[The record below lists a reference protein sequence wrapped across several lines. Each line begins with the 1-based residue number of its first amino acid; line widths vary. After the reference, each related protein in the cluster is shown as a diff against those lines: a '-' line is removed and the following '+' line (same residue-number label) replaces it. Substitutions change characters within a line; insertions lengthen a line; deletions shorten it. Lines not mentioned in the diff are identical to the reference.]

1 MLTRIFI
8 RDKLVLSKIRKGK
21 EMLKNI
27 ICIILAWLQT
37 AGFSVL
43 NYLKPNETQTIGVN
57 KFVEHQIFEGFG
69 TSSAWWS
76 QTIDNEE
83 TAREIAR
90 LLYDDETGL
99 GLDIYRYN
107 IGGGEKENPATR
119 IGDVNRRTE
128 SFYVL
133 NEKTGKYEYDFTRDA
148 NARRMLDMAVEYGAK
163 EVILFCN
170 SPHFSMTES
179 GQASGGLT
187 EYASNLPKE
196 NYAAFV
202 DYVLT
207 IADWFVEQ
215 GYPVTAISPIN
226 EPQWKWGGDWVG
238 QEGCHYS
245 ADETVAVLELFALE
259 MQKRNSPYKLS
270 GPESGQ
276 LSPEYYEYIDKFFA
290 SDILN
295 EFCDTYSGHSYWID
309 NNLWVKTDVGNKFA
323 EQYPEKKLE
332 MSEWCEL
339 PLKID
344 STTIDS
350 GLYMANIIA
359 QDLNLMNAVS
369 WQSWTA
375 VNGDGLMELINGELV
390 IYNRYYAYKH
400 FASFIKPGM
409 ARIDIMDSL
418 KGESKVVSTAFTD
431 GKETVL
437 VLINNEETSQLI
449 DLYGS
454 YSSTEMYL
462 TDEMNNCNKIYSG
475 NFFRET
481 TLPARSITTIVL
493 TK

>member
-1 MLTRIFI
+1 
-8 RDKLVLSKIRKGK
+8 
-21 EMLKNI
+21 MLKAYL
-27 ICIILAWLQT
+27 CIVIAWLQ
-37 AGFSVL
+37 AFSFSIFTIG
-43 NYLKPNETQTIGVN
+43 KTQSIGVN
-57 KFVEHQIFEGFG
+57 KFMEHQTFEGFG

-76 QTIDNEE
+76 QTIADEE
-83 TAREIAR
+83 TAKEIAR
-90 LLYDDETGL
+90 LLYDDKTGL

-107 IGGGEKENPATR
+107 IGGGEKENPHTR
-119 IGDVNRRTE
+119 IGDPNRRTE

-133 NEKTGKYEYDFTRDA
+133 NEETGEYEYDFTRDE

-170 SPHFSMTES
+170 SPHFSMTAS
-179 GQASGGLT
+179 GHASGGLT
-187 EYASNLPKE
+187 EYASNLPEE

-207 IADWFVEQ
+207 IADWFVSQ
-215 GYPVTAISPIN
+215 AYPVTAISPIN
-226 EPQWKWGGDWVG
+226 EPMWKWGGDWVG
-238 QEGCHYS
+238 QEGCHYT

-290 SDILN
+290 SEILN
-295 EFCDTYSGHSYWID
+295 GFCDTYSGHSYWID
-309 NNLWVKTDVGNKFA
+309 NNYQVKTDVGNKFA
-323 EQYPEKKLE
+323 TQYPDKKLE

-375 VNGDGLMELINGELV
+375 VNGDGLMEIINGELV
-390 IYNRYYAYKH
+390 IYSRYYAYKQ
-400 FASFIKPGM
+400 FANFIEPGM
-409 ARIDIMDSL
+409 TRIDVLDSF
-418 KGESKVVSTAFTD
+418 KGDSKIVSTAF
-431 GKETVL
+431 KNENETVM
-437 VLINNEETSQLI
+437 VLINNEETPQNI
-449 DLYGS
+449 KLYGD
-454 YSSTEMYL
+454 YGTAEIHL
-462 TDEMNNCNKIYSG
+462 TDATHNCENTFSG
-475 NFFRET
+475 EFERRVE
-481 TLPARSITTIVL
+481 LPPKSITTVVL

>member
-1 MLTRIFI
+1 MFKAYL
-8 RDKLVLSKIRKGK
+8 
-21 EMLKNI
+21 
-27 ICIILAWLQT
+27 CIVLAWLQAFT
-37 AGFSVL
+37 FSVFTIG
-43 NYLKPNETQTIGVN
+43 KTQSIGVN
-57 KFVEHQIFEGFG
+57 KFVEHQTFEGFG

-76 QTIDNEE
+76 QTIADEE

-107 IGGGEKENPATR
+107 IGGGEKENPACR

-133 NEKTGKYEYDFTRDA
+133 NEETGEYEYDFTRDA

-170 SPHFSMTES
+170 SPHFSMTAS
-179 GQASGGLT
+179 GHASGGLT

-207 IADWFVEQ
+207 IADWFVAQ

-226 EPQWKWGGDWVG
+226 EPMWKWGGDWVG
-238 QEGCHYS
+238 QEGCHYT
-245 ADETVAVLELFALE
+245 ADETVEVLELFALE

-276 LSPEYYEYIDKFFA
+276 LSPKYYEYIDKFFE
-290 SDILN
+290 SEILN
-295 EFCDTYSGHSYWID
+295 SFCDTYSGHSYWID
-309 NNLWVKTDVGNKFA
+309 NNHWVKTDVGNKFA
-323 EQYPEKKLE
+323 TQYPDKKLE

-344 STTIDS
+344 STTIES
-350 GLYMANIIA
+350 GLYMANIMA

-375 VNGDGLMELINGELV
+375 VNGDGLMEIIGGELV
-390 IYNRYYAYKH
+390 IYSRYYAYKQ
-400 FASFIKPGM
+400 FSNFIKPGM
-409 ARIDIMDSL
+409 KRVDILDSFE
-418 KGESKVVSTAFTD
+418 GDSKIVSTAFRD
-431 GKETVL
+431 ENETVI
-437 VLINNEETSQLI
+437 VLINNEETAQNI
-449 DLYGS
+449 KLYGI
-454 YSSTEMYL
+454 YNTMETYL
-462 TDEMNNCNKIYSG
+462 TDATSNCENTYSG
-475 NFFRET
+475 DYTRQM
-481 TLPARSITTIVL
+481 TLPAKSITTVVL
-493 TK
+493 SK

>member
-1 MLTRIFI
+1 
-8 RDKLVLSKIRKGK
+8 
-21 EMLKNI
+21 MLKRYL
-27 ICIILAWLQT
+27 CIALAWLQAFT
-37 AGFSVL
+37 FSVFT
-43 NYLKPNETQTIGVN
+43 NDKTQSIGVN
-57 KFVEHQIFEGFG
+57 QFVEHQTFERFG

-107 IGGGEKENPATR
+107 IGGGEKDNPNTR
-119 IGDVNRRTE
+119 IGDPNRRTE

-133 NEKTGKYEYDFTRDA
+133 NKETGEYEYDFTRDA

-170 SPHFSMTES
+170 SPHFSMTAS
-179 GQASGGLT
+179 GHASGGLT
-187 EYASNLPKE
+187 DYASNLPKE
-196 NYAAFV
+196 NYQAFV

-207 IADWFVEQ
+207 IADWFVAE

-226 EPQWKWGGDWVG
+226 EPMWSWGGGWVG
-238 QEGCHYS
+238 QEGCHYT
-245 ADETVAVLELFALE
+245 ADETVEVLELFALE

-290 SDILN
+290 SEILN

-309 NNLWVKTDVGNKFA
+309 NNYWVKSDVGNKFA
-323 EQYPEKKLE
+323 TQYPDKKLE

-350 GLYMANIIA
+350 GLYMANIIV

-375 VNGDGLMELINGELV
+375 VNGDGLMELKNGELV

-400 FASFIKPGM
+400 FSNFIKPGM
-409 ARIDIMDSL
+409 KRIDILDSFE
-418 KGESKVVSTAFTD
+418 GNSKMVSTAFK
-431 GKETVL
+431 GNGETVI
-437 VLINNEETSQLI
+437 VLINNEETSLDI
-449 DLYGS
+449 KLFGLHGS
-454 YSSTEMYL
+454 MKTYL
-462 TDEMNNCNKIYSG
+462 TDADHNCEQVYSG
-475 NFFRET
+475 IYKRQM
-481 TLPARSITTIVL
+481 TLPARSITTVVL
-493 TK
+493 R

>member
-1 MLTRIFI
+1 MFKAYL
-8 RDKLVLSKIRKGK
+8 
-21 EMLKNI
+21 
-27 ICIILAWLQT
+27 CIVLAWLQAFT
-37 AGFSVL
+37 FSVFTIG
-43 NYLKPNETQTIGVN
+43 KTQSIGVN
-57 KFVEHQIFEGFG
+57 KFVEHQTFEGFG

-76 QTIDNEE
+76 QTIADEE

-107 IGGGEKENPATR
+107 IGGGEKENPACR

-133 NEKTGKYEYDFTRDA
+133 NEETGEYEYDFTRDA

-170 SPHFSMTES
+170 SPHFSMTAS
-179 GQASGGLT
+179 GHASGGLT

-207 IADWFVEQ
+207 IADWFVAQ

-226 EPQWKWGGDWVG
+226 EPMWKWGGDWVG
-238 QEGCHYS
+238 QEGCHYT
-245 ADETVAVLELFALE
+245 ADETVEVLELFALE

-276 LSPEYYEYIDKFFA
+276 LSPEYYEYIDKFFE
-290 SDILN
+290 SEILN
-295 EFCDTYSGHSYWID
+295 SFCDTYSGHSYWID
-309 NNLWVKTDVGNKFA
+309 NNHWVKTDVGNKFA
-323 EQYPEKKLE
+323 TQYPDKKLE

-344 STTIDS
+344 STTIES
-350 GLYMANIIA
+350 GLYMANIMA

-375 VNGDGLMELINGELV
+375 VNGDGLMEIIGGELV
-390 IYNRYYAYKH
+390 IYSRYYAYKQ
-400 FASFIKPGM
+400 FSNFIKPGM
-409 ARIDIMDSL
+409 KRVDILDSFE
-418 KGESKVVSTAFTD
+418 GDSKIVSTAFRD
-431 GKETVL
+431 ENETVI
-437 VLINNEETSQLI
+437 VLINNEETAQNI
-449 DLYGS
+449 KLYGI
-454 YSSTEMYL
+454 YNTMETYL
-462 TDEMNNCNKIYSG
+462 TDATSNCENTYSG
-475 NFFRET
+475 DYTRQM
-481 TLPARSITTIVL
+481 TLPAKSITTVVL
-493 TK
+493 SK

>member
-1 MLTRIFI
+1 
-8 RDKLVLSKIRKGK
+8 
-21 EMLKNI
+21 MLKAYL
-27 ICIILAWLQT
+27 CIVIAWLQ
-37 AGFSVL
+37 AFSFSIFTIG
-43 NYLKPNETQTIGVN
+43 KTQSIGVN
-57 KFVEHQIFEGFG
+57 KFMEHQTFEGFG

-76 QTIDNEE
+76 QTIADEE

-90 LLYDDETGL
+90 LLYDDKTGL

-107 IGGGEKENPATR
+107 IGGGEKENPHTR
-119 IGDVNRRTE
+119 IGDPNRRTE

-133 NEKTGKYEYDFTRDA
+133 NEETGEYEYDFTRDE

-170 SPHFSMTES
+170 SPHFSMTAS
-179 GQASGGLT
+179 GHASGGLT

-207 IADWFVEQ
+207 IADWFVSQ

-226 EPQWKWGGDWVG
+226 EPMWKWGGDWVG
-238 QEGCHYS
+238 QEGCHYT

-270 GPESGQ
+270 GPENGQ

-290 SDILN
+290 SEILN
-295 EFCDTYSGHSYWID
+295 GFCDTYSGHSYWID
-309 NNLWVKTDVGNKFA
+309 NNYQVKTDVGNKFA
-323 EQYPEKKLE
+323 TQYPDKKLE

-375 VNGDGLMELINGELV
+375 VNGDGLMEIINGELV
-390 IYNRYYAYKH
+390 IYSRYYAYKQ
-400 FASFIKPGM
+400 FANFIKPGM
-409 ARIDIMDSL
+409 TRIDVLDSF
-418 KGESKVVSTAFTD
+418 KGDSKIVSTAF
-431 GKETVL
+431 KNENETVM
-437 VLINNEETSQLI
+437 VLINNEETPQNI
-449 DLYGS
+449 KLYGD
-454 YSSTEMYL
+454 YGTAEIYL
-462 TDEMNNCNKIYSG
+462 TDATHNCENTFSG
-475 NFFRET
+475 EFERRVE
-481 TLPARSITTIVL
+481 LPPKSITTVIL

>member
-1 MLTRIFI
+1 MF
-8 RDKLVLSKIRKGK
+8 KIY
-21 EMLKNI
+21 L
-27 ICIILAWLQT
+27 CIVLAWLQAFT
-37 AGFSVL
+37 FSAFT
-43 NYLKPNETQTIGVN
+43 NDKTQSIGVN
-57 KFVEHQIFEGFG
+57 RFEEHQTFEGFG

-76 QTIDNEE
+76 QTISDEE

-107 IGGGEKENPATR
+107 IGGGEKDNPNTR
-119 IGDVNRRTE
+119 IGDPNRRTE

-133 NEKTGKYEYDFTRDA
+133 NEETGEYEYDFTRDA

-170 SPHFSMTES
+170 SPHFSMTAS
-179 GQASGGLT
+179 GHASGGLT
-187 EYASNLPKE
+187 EYSSNLPEE

-207 IADWFVEQ
+207 IADWFVAQ

-226 EPQWKWGGDWVG
+226 EPMWSWGGDWVG
-238 QEGCHYS
+238 QEGCHYT
-245 ADETVAVLELFALE
+245 ADETVAVLEVFALE

-290 SDILN
+290 SEILN
-295 EFCDTYSGHSYWID
+295 GFCDTYSGHSYWID
-309 NNLWVKTDVGNKFA
+309 NNYWVKSDVGNKFA
-323 EQYPEKKLE
+323 TQYPDKKLE

-375 VNGDGLMELINGELV
+375 VNGDGLMEIINGELV
-390 IYNRYYAYKH
+390 IYNRYYAYKQ
-400 FASFIKPGM
+400 FANFIKPGM
-409 ARIDIMDSL
+409 ARIDILDSFEN
-418 KGESKVVSTAFTD
+418 ESKIVSTAFTD
-431 GKETVL
+431 GDETVI
-437 VLINNEETSQLI
+437 VLINNEETPLDI
-449 DLYGS
+449 KLYGI
-454 YSSTEMYL
+454 YDTLETYL
-462 TDEMNNCNKIYSG
+462 TDASHNCENTYSG
-475 NFFRET
+475 KFTRQQ
-481 TLPARSITTIVL
+481 TLPAKSITTVVL

>member
-1 MLTRIFI
+1 MFKAYL
-8 RDKLVLSKIRKGK
+8 
-21 EMLKNI
+21 
-27 ICIILAWLQT
+27 CIVLAWLQT
-37 AGFSVL
+37 FTFSVFTIG
-43 NYLKPNETQTIGVN
+43 KTQSIGVN
-57 KFVEHQIFEGFG
+57 KLAEHQIFEGFG

-76 QTIDNEE
+76 QTIENEE

-107 IGGGEKENPATR
+107 IGGGEKENPDCR

-133 NEKTGKYEYDFTRDA
+133 NKETGEYEYDFTRDA

-170 SPHFSMTES
+170 SPHFSMTAS
-179 GQASGGLT
+179 GHASGGLT

-196 NYAAFV
+196 NYMEFV

-207 IADWFVEQ
+207 IADWFVSQ

-226 EPQWKWGGDWVG
+226 EPMWKWGGDWVG
-238 QEGCHYS
+238 QEGCHYT

-276 LSPEYYEYIDKFFA
+276 LSPEYYEYIDKFFE
-290 SDILN
+290 SEILN
-295 EFCDTYSGHSYWID
+295 DFCDTYSGHSYWID
-309 NNLWVKTDVGNKFA
+309 NNYWVKTDVGNKFA
-323 EQYPEKKLE
+323 NQYPDKKLE

-350 GLYMANIIA
+350 GLYKANIIA

-375 VNGDGLMELINGELV
+375 VNGDGLMEIINGELV
-390 IYNRYYAYKH
+390 IYSRYYAYKQ
-400 FASFIKPGM
+400 FANFIKPGM
-409 ARIDIMDSL
+409 TRIDVLDSF
-418 KGESKVVSTAFTD
+418 KDDSKVVSTAFKGD
-431 GKETVL
+431 DETVI
-437 VLINNEETSQLI
+437 VLINNEETPQDI
-449 DLYGS
+449 KLYGFYDS
-454 YSSTEMYL
+454 MEAHL
-462 TDEMNNCNKIYSG
+462 TDATHNCENTYSG
-475 NFFRET
+475 EFERKI
-481 TLPARSITTIVL
+481 TLPEKSITTVIL

>member
-1 MLTRIFI
+1 
-8 RDKLVLSKIRKGK
+8 
-21 EMLKNI
+21 MLKAYL
-27 ICIILAWLQT
+27 CIVIAWLQ
-37 AGFSVL
+37 AFSFSIFTIG
-43 NYLKPNETQTIGVN
+43 KTQSIGVN
-57 KFVEHQIFEGFG
+57 KFMEHQTFEGFG

-76 QTIDNEE
+76 QTIADKE

-90 LLYDDETGL
+90 LLYDDKTGL

-107 IGGGEKENPATR
+107 IGGGEKENPHTR
-119 IGDVNRRTE
+119 IGDPNRRTE

-133 NEKTGKYEYDFTRDA
+133 NEETGEYEYDFTRDA

-170 SPHFSMTES
+170 SPHFSMTAS
-179 GQASGGLT
+179 GHASGGLT
-187 EYASNLPKE
+187 EYASNLPEE

-207 IADWFVEQ
+207 IADWFVSQ

-226 EPQWKWGGDWVG
+226 EPMWKWGGDWVG
-238 QEGCHYS
+238 QEGCHYT

-290 SDILN
+290 SEILN
-295 EFCDTYSGHSYWID
+295 GFCDTYSGHSYWID
-309 NNLWVKTDVGNKFA
+309 NNYQVKTDVGNKFA
-323 EQYPEKKLE
+323 NQYPDKKLE

-375 VNGDGLMELINGELV
+375 VNGDGLMEIINGELV
-390 IYNRYYAYKH
+390 IYSRYYAYKQ
-400 FASFIKPGM
+400 FANFIKPGM
-409 ARIDIMDSL
+409 TRIDVLDSF
-418 KGESKVVSTAFTD
+418 KGDSKIVSTAF
-431 GKETVL
+431 KNENETVM
-437 VLINNEETSQLI
+437 VLINNEEIPQNI
-449 DLYGS
+449 KLYGD
-454 YSSTEMYL
+454 YCTAEIYL
-462 TDEMNNCNKIYSG
+462 TDATHNCENTFSG
-475 NFFRET
+475 EFERRVE
-481 TLPARSITTIVL
+481 LPPKSITTVVL